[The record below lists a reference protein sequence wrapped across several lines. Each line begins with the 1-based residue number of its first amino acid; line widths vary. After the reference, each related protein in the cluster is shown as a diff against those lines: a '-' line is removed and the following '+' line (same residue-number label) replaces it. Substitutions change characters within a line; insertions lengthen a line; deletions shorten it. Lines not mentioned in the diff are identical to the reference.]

1 MEVLLLQSVPTLMAM
16 LEAKTSQSWLENTKT
31 SWSSRS
37 LPTLEVHLGNSHPN
51 PFPYAVVVT

>member
-16 LEAKTSQSWLENTKT
+16 LEAKTSQSWLETSKT

-37 LPTLEVHLGNSHPN
+37 LPTEEAHLGSSHPN
-51 PFPYAVVVT
+51 PLAFGA